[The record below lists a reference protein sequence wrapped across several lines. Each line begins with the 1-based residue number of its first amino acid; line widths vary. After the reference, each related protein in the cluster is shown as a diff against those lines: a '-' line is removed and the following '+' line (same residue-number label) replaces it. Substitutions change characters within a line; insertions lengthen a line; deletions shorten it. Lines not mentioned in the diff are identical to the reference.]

1 MGGGRHAG
9 HGGMKY
15 AFHYDERS
23 VADPGDELSIQVR
36 LRSRLR
42 ILAPGV
48 RLVATPNAGK
58 RTAWAAMKAKAEGM
72 QAGWPDITCLWSNG
86 TGVTAVPGVA
96 FLELKARDG
105 SLSVP
110 QIGTLNWL
118 HNAGFPCGCFRS
130 VETAIEFLRQA
141 GAPFMMAQAA

>member
-1 MGGGRHAG
+1 
-9 HGGMKY
+9 MKY
-15 AFHYDERS
+15 QFHCDERAA
-23 VADPGDELSIQVR
+23 ADPGDELAIQVR
-36 LRSRLR
+36 LRARLR
-42 ILAPGV
+42 MLAPGV

-72 QAGWPDITCLWSNG
+72 AAGWPDVTVLWSNG
-86 TGVTAVPGVA
+86 MGVNPVPGIA

-110 QIGTLNWL
+110 QIDTLNFL

-130 VETAIEFLRQA
+130 VDTAIEFLRRH
-141 GAPFMMAQAA
+141 GAPFAVGQGLAA